1 MTDLQKIPKKNV
13 AYEYDKKNKSYVIL
27 MPHKGLNHK
36 LAQKFFKK
44 PKITRVKVEGMGNLV
59 WESINGEN
67 SIEKI
72 GNILKEAYGEES
84 EPLYERLLVYLSN
97 LEKNNFIKY

>member
-13 AYEYDKKNKSYVIL
+13 AYEYDEKNKNYVIL
-27 MPHKGLNHK
+27 MRHEGLNHR

-44 PKITRVKVEGMGNLV
+44 PKVTRVKVKGMGNLV
-59 WESINGEN
+59 WKSIDGEN
-67 SIEKI
+67 SIEDI
-72 GNILKEAYGEES
+72 ANILKEVYGEKS

-97 LEKNNFIKY
+97 LEKNKFIKY